1 MTSSPSSL
9 AWRALLVMGFVNII
23 WGAAFP
29 ITKPALLD
37 MPPITFAFVRFVV
50 AILCLIP
57 LAPRATWQLLSGPA
71 RRQFII
77 MGIIGFTITQITQVW
92 SLVLSPAIHIALLS
106 TTTPIWV
113 GVMAAIWLGEP
124 FTRRMQIGTLIAMIG
139 ILIVLDIQLEVST
152 QWQSWVGY
160 AIYLISALGWAAYN
174 VMGRNVMQQYDALP
188 STTAAAIVGVI
199 VLLPFAVGEYLNG
212 QTTHFTVASIT
223 GVLYTGI
230 GVTVFGYVALF
241 WALRHVAPSQV
252 AAMMYIQPI
261 AGTIV
266 AWLWL
271 NEQPGLNFFVGALLT
286 FVGVGLVNSQ
296 PTSRTQAPRNDAVG
310 DIGNVAKGE

>member
-1 MTSSPSSL
+1 
-9 AWRALLVMGFVNII
+9 
-23 WGAAFP
+23 
-29 ITKPALLD
+29 
-37 MPPITFAFVRFVV
+37 
-50 AILCLIP
+50 
-57 LAPRATWQLLSGPA
+57 
-71 RRQFII
+71 
-77 MGIIGFTITQITQVW
+77 
-92 SLVLSPAIHIALLS
+92 
-106 TTTPIWV
+106 
-113 GVMAAIWLGEP
+113 
-124 FTRRMQIGTLIAMIG
+124 MIG